1 MTTKNKPTPDKNN
14 PKFDE
19 FAKFNLEKRDIAEV
33 VLRSVLPNELIEIC
47 DFSKM
52 ELEPTE
58 HIDEELRK
66 LISDV
71 LWCVPLKDGERTL
84 YGYYLIEHE
93 SGFKN
98 HDLLPFRFHKYV
110 IRIMQKHL
118 DKGNDKLPIVV
129 PVLLYH
135 GATKGYPHSV
145 SIFDCFE
152 SRDLAE
158 EYAFRDIKLIDLT
171 AKSDDDLAQYGFRF
185 LFGFV
190 LKWARDEQLA
200 MRLVE
205 LLDNHPELARYFDGK
220 EFKKAFVSLL
230 MSLDIDSEQ
239 VASETLKK
247 LDDITGA
254 NIMTLRE
261 QWEQKAVQ
269 KHAPMLKAEGK
280 AEGAHE
286 KAMATARNML
296 LDGLTIE
303 KVVAYTDL
311 SKEEVSALAEQVK
324 ASRH

>member
-1 MTTKNKPTPDKNN
+1 
-14 PKFDE
+14 
-19 FAKFNLEKRDIAEV
+19 V
-33 VLRSVLPNELIEIC
+33 VLKSVLPSELIKLC

-71 LWCVPLKDGERTL
+71 LWRVPLKDGERTL
-84 YGYYLIEHE
+84 YGYYLMEHE

-152 SRDLAE
+152 SRELAE
-158 EYAFRDIKLIDLT
+158 QYAFRDIKLIDLT

-200 MRLVE
+200 MRLVK
-205 LLDNHPELARYFDGK
+205 LLEKHPELARYFDGK

-230 MSLDIDSEQ
+230 MSLDLDSEK

-254 NIMTLRE
+254 DIMTLRE

-269 KHAPMLKAEGK
+269 KHAPMLKAEGR
-280 AEGAHE
+280 HLE
-286 KAMATARNML
+286 KVETAREL
-296 LDGLTIE
+296 LLMGDSID
-303 KVVAYTDL
+303 KVVLVTKL
-311 SKEEVSALAEQVK
+311 SKEEVTALADEVNGK
-324 ASRH
+324 KH